1 MKNYKWKFMLP
12 AGVIVAIGIM
22 IAIPKEDTSADYI
35 AADIFHANTANTNMV
50 FQLYEDGPTGDYY
63 YQTSGKHHD
72 NKTVHQTIGLE
83 FTKIRDEF
91 VEANGWHPKDWKY
104 PTSQI
109 ANQDVDP
116 HEYVTYADGSLGRVS
131 VVIARYDDP
140 SGGVSSKTQVL
151 DNGQELNTWIIS
163 YDALWERIQQVQPAW
178 YEDAQ
183 TKISSGKEYYFG
195 VDAIKTIINN
205 YDDSLSS
212 DLDECQRMNYYE
224 NATAWLATD
233 PVTLLPTHSGIN
245 TLYTWL
251 NWDRDS
257 WISYIREYY
266 NKYFRG
272 NHNPVDT
279 PEVEEPV
286 IITGD
291 KITLTKSEDPSGDS
305 NIGKG
310 TGTNQSQDA
319 FSSPRVYTYNESSEF
334 NVGVGIPTTES
345 YNNHIDVTSW
355 YGSVEVTKR
364 GGEA

>member
-1 MKNYKWKFMLP
+1 MKNCKWRYILSIGVL
-12 AGVIVAIGIM
+12 ALVGVIA
-22 IAIPKEDTSADYI
+22 AIPKEKTSADYI
-35 AADIFHANTANTNMV
+35 AADIFHADTANTNMV
-50 FQLYEDGPTGDYY
+50 FQLLEDGPTGDYY
-63 YQTSGKHHD
+63 YQTKSRHHTKD
-72 NKTVHQTIGLE
+72 TVHQTIGLE
-83 FTKIRDEF
+83 FTQIRDEF
-91 VEANGWHPKDWKY
+91 VAENGWHPKDWKY
-104 PTSQI
+104 PTSQNGNPEI
-109 ANQDVDP
+109 DP
-116 HEYVTYADGSLGRVS
+116 HGYHTLVDGRVGRVS

-140 SGGVSSKTQVL
+140 GVYSHTQVL
-151 DNGQELNTWIIS
+151 SDGQELNTWVIS
-163 YDALWERIQQVQPAW
+163 YDALWNRIQQAQPAW
-178 YEDAQ
+178 YDELQAKRDA
-183 TKISSGKEYYFG
+183 GKEYYFG
-195 VDAIKTIINN
+195 VDAIKTIISN
-205 YDDSLSS
+205 YDDSLGA
-212 DLDECQRMNYYE
+212 DLDECQKLNYYYNSQGQLTTDANGFPWYAGDE
-224 NATAWLATD
+224 NKLF
-233 PVTLLPTHSGIN
+233 
-245 TLYTWL
+245 TWY
-251 NWDRDS
+251 NWDQS
-257 WISYIREYY
+257 STWSSLIEPFY

>member
-1 MKNYKWKFMLP
+1 MKKRKWKYMLP
-12 AGVIVAIGIM
+12 IGVLALVGI
-22 IAIPKEDTSADYI
+22 IAAIPKEKTNADYI
-35 AADIFHANTANTNMV
+35 AADIFQANTANTNMV

-63 YQTSGKHHD
+63 YQTCSKHHSSP
-72 NKTVHQTIGLE
+72 TVHHTVGLE
-83 FTKIRDEF
+83 FSEIREEF
-91 VEANGWHPKDWKY
+91 VAENGWNPKNWKY
-104 PTSQI
+104 PTSQN
-109 ANQDVDP
+109 ANPAIDP
-116 HEYVTYADGSLGRVS
+116 HGYYSEITINGTGRTS
-131 VVIARYDDP
+131 VIMARYDDP
-140 SGGVSSKTQVL
+140 GVYCYSQVL
-151 DNGQELNTWIIS
+151 SNGQELGTWRIS
-163 YDALWERIQQVQPAW
+163 YDNLWARIRQAQPAW
-178 YEDAQ
+178 YERLQ
-183 TKISSGKEYYFG
+183 VKIAAGEEYYFG
-195 VDAIKTIINN
+195 VDAIKTIIYN
-205 YDDSLSS
+205 YDDSLSGEENYQLHAS
-212 DLDECQRMNYYE
+212 GQLYMDENGFPYW
-224 NATAWLATD
+224 TGD
-233 PVTLLPTHSGIN
+233 SG
-245 TLYTWL
+245 LFTWA
-251 NWDRDS
+251 NWDTDS
-257 WISYIREYY
+257 LWKTQIDNYY